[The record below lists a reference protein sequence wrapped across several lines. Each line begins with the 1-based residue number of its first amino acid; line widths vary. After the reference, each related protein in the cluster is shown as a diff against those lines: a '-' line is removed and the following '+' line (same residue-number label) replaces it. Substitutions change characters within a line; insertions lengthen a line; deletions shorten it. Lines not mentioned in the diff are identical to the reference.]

1 MFDDEVHI
9 TDRYPTREIDRR
21 LTCENARAM
30 PCTPLPTAVELVVAL
45 LSMLVIL
52 AVGASAR
59 YVGLFTPSRREVVNA
74 IAYYIAL
81 PALVFSATAA
91 QPLSDIVSTRLV
103 VGVSVAM
110 LATIAIAWLVHQR
123 ESDVGV
129 RSVATVQSYHSNF
142 GYLGIPVVAMSFGD
156 LATARAGLILGV
168 GSLIQI
174 AATVTVLSTL
184 TGAAASIREEV
195 RNVLLNPVILTL
207 LLGLSVSA
215 AGLTVPSTPATV
227 IERIGD
233 TALPLALL
241 VVGATFTVQAGTIR
255 YRTLVTV
262 IAVKILVMPAVA
274 LAVFLL
280 VGADAATVRAGVV
293 MFAMPTAVS
302 TYVFAVELGGNRHVA
317 SLNVVA
323 TTVVSIASLLLVV
336 ELLTALT

>member
-1 MFDDEVHI
+1 M
-9 TDRYPTREIDRR
+9 
-21 LTCENARAM
+21 
-30 PCTPLPTAVELVVAL
+30 ELVVAL
-45 LSMLVIL
+45 LSMLAIL
-52 AVGASAR
+52 GVGASGR

-74 IAYYIAL
+74 IAYYVAL
-81 PALVFSATAA
+81 PALIFSATAA
-91 QPLSDIVSTRLV
+91 QPLSDVVSTRLV
-103 VGVSVAM
+103 VGVSIAM
-110 LATIAIAWLVHQR
+110 LAAIGIAWLVHRR
-123 ESDVGV
+123 ESDMGV

-142 GYLGIPVVAMSFGD
+142 GYLGIPVVAIAFGD
-156 LATARAGLILGV
+156 LATARAGVILGV

-184 TGAAASIREEV
+184 TGAAASIQEEI
-195 RNVLLNPVILTL
+195 RNVLLNPIILTL
-207 LLGLSVSA
+207 LLGLSISA
-215 AGLTVPSTPATV
+215 AGLSLPATPATV

-241 VVGATFTVQAGTIR
+241 VVGATFTVQAGTVR
-255 YRTLVTV
+255 YRTLATV
-262 IAVKILVMPAVA
+262 IAVKILVMPAIA
-274 LAVFLL
+274 LAVFLF